1 MINAFLLWHFE
12 NKSQIDDLQE
22 QIQHQD
28 IENIRLQNKIE
39 SLRETA
45 QAYQNESKE
54 KERVL
59 IEKQSQL
66 ELKKISYEM
75 IEAMNKCRDNISKTF
90 IDFKIVTSLESMKHN
105 NND

>member
-1 MINAFLLWHFE
+1 MLWHFE
-12 NKSQIDDLQE
+12 QTSQFADLQV
-22 QIQHQD
+22 QIKHQD

-39 SLRETA
+39 SLCKTA

-66 ELKKISYEM
+66 EVKFFRYEM
-75 IEAMNKCRDNISKTF
+75 
-90 IDFKIVTSLESMKHN
+90 
-105 NND
+105 